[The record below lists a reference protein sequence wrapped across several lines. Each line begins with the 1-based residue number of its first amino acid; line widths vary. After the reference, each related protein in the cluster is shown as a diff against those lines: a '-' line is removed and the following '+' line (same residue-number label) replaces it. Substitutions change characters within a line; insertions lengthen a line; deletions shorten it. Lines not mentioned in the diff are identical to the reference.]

1 MVFWFT
7 VGVLVLMTVLLI
19 MEVYDSSFILFGAM
33 LLLLLGKVITPK
45 EAFSGFSNQG
55 MLAIGFLYVLAY
67 AVQSTGVLNEIAQML
82 LGHPKDSDNKRLLRF
97 LYPVAG
103 ASAFMNNTPIVAM
116 FIPIVRK
123 WCRQFNISPSKILLP
138 LSYATI
144 LGGMCTL
151 IGTSTNLVV
160 HGFLLEKG
168 YKGFSFFEL
177 GTVGLPVMLLGVLF
191 IVFVLQHLLP
201 ERKEASIQLGESTR
215 EFVVALKITPAY
227 THADSTVEE
236 AGLRHLH
243 GLFLFQIERNGQFI
257 TPVKPSEVL
266 RINDRLF
273 FTGVPSTIVELQK
286 EPGLE
291 VLKDVEYDLK
301 NYDSNKIKTFEVVV
315 STSSPLVGQTVKDSD
330 FRQYYGAVI
339 LAIHRN
345 GHRINEKIGSIRIE
359 EGDTLLLLAPK
370 EFYKK
375 WYHSRDFLLISN
387 SDEVPSRP
395 KSQSVIIILTLFGLI
410 ISVTAGFLPMIVA
423 AATAAFI
430 LFLTRSVTPKEAF
443 EAVNWR
449 VLLLIA
455 SSFGLAAGIEN
466 SGLAKFLAD
475 VLVQISAPFG
485 LAGIIAIVILS
496 TMLYSEF
503 VTNSAS
509 AAIFFPIAMAIAA
522 ETGVSLIP
530 LAYAI
535 VFGASSGF
543 ATPIGYQTNM
553 MVYGPGG
560 YKFSDYVRVGIPLG
574 LFVLVTATALIY
586 WKFM

>member
-1 MVFWFT
+1 
-7 VGVLVLMTVLLI
+7 MTALLI
-19 MEVYDSSFILFGAM
+19 MEVYDVSFILFGAM
-33 LLLLLGKVITPK
+33 LLLMLGNIITPK

-55 MLAIGFLYVLAY
+55 MLSIGFLYVLAY
-67 AVQSTGVLNEIAQML
+67 AVQSTGILNIVAQKL
-82 LGHPKDSDNKRLLRF
+82 LGQPDDSDNIRLLRF
-97 LYPVAG
+97 LYPIAG

-116 FIPIVRK
+116 FIPIVKK

-144 LGGMCTL
+144 FGGMCTL
-151 IGTSTNLVV
+151 IGSSTNLVV

-168 YKGFSFFEL
+168 YKGLSFFEL
-177 GTVGLPVMLLGVLF
+177 GTVGLPLMILGILF
-191 IVFVLQHLLP
+191 IVFVVQHMLP
-201 ERKEASIQLGESTR
+201 ERKEVAVTLGESTR
-215 EFVVALKITPAY
+215 EFVVALKITPQY
-227 THADSTVEE
+227 THAGSTVEE
-236 AGLRHLH
+236 AGLRHLQ
-243 GLFLFQIERNGQFI
+243 GLFLFQIERNGQII

-266 RINDRLF
+266 RIDDRLF
-273 FTGVPSTIVELQK
+273 FTGVPATIVELQK

-291 VLKDVEYDLK
+291 ILKDVDFDLK
-301 NYDSNKIKTFEVVV
+301 NYDSNKIKTYEVVI
-315 STSSPLVGQTVKDSD
+315 STSSPLVGLTVKESE

-345 GHRINEKIGSIRIE
+345 GHRINKKIGSIKIM
-359 EGDTLLLLAPK
+359 EGDTLLILAPK
-370 EFYKK
+370 EFYNK
-375 WYHSRDFLLISN
+375 WYHSRDFLLVSN

-395 KSQSVIIILTLFGLI
+395 RLQSAIIISTLIGLI
-410 ISVTAGFLPMIVA
+410 VSVTTGFLPMIEASA
-423 AATAAFI
+423 AAAFV
-430 LFLTRSVTPKEAF
+430 LFLTHSVTAKEAF

-455 SSFGLAAGIEN
+455 SSFGIAAGIEN
-466 SGLAKFLAD
+466 SGLANALAG
-475 VLVQISAPFG
+475 VLVHISAPFG
-485 LAGIIAIVILS
+485 LAGIIGIVILS

-509 AAIFFPIAMAIAA
+509 AAIFFPIALAIATQ
-522 ETGVSLIP
+522 TGVSILP

-535 VFGASSGF
+535 IFGASSGF

-574 LFVLVTATALIY
+574 LFVLVTATTLIY
-586 WKFM
+586 WRFG